1 MDGAVDYI
9 RNYIKNNTT
18 NENKTEAELFE
29 EELNIKQIMKRT
41 ENFDNY
47 YFIALADMIYK
58 KPHGI
63 PNGIVDDYIK
73 SAKNYSEENITKLA
87 ISFVIHNNPG
97 LFEIIF
103 HLLFR
108 PYNDYCIVIDEK
120 VDLETKNSFKSI
132 VKCYQE
138 IFPDTNIIIANWTKP
153 IYWGGYSILDA
164 DLTCLELLY
173 NSSRYCLYIFNSQC
187 TFPVVLKTV
196 FRQYYCCTFSAI
208 GNIT

>member
-1 MDGAVDYI
+1 
-9 RNYIKNNTT
+9 
-18 NENKTEAELFE
+18 
-29 EELNIKQIMKRT
+29 
-41 ENFDNY
+41 
-47 YFIALADMIYK
+47 MIYK

-120 VDLETKNSFKSI
+120 VDLETKISFSSI
-132 VKCYQE
+132 IKCYQE
-138 IFPDTNIIIANWTKP
+138 IFPDTNIIIVNWTKP
-153 IYWGGYSILDA
+153 IYWGGYSILNA

-173 NSSRYCLYIFNSQC
+173 NSSR
-187 TFPVVLKTV
+187 
-196 FRQYYCCTFSAI
+196 
-208 GNIT
+208 